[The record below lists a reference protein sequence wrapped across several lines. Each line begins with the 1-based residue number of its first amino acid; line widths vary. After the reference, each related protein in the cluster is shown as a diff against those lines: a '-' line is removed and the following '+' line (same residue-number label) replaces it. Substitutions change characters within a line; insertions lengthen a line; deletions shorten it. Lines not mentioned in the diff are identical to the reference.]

1 MTETAKKIDFKSV
14 LSKADDAVRKFLF
27 TDAYYILVV
36 AIVTLAWA
44 IRSEELG
51 FIGLIVVSSVALL
64 FADDIMPF
72 TVNIFAAFLMIY
84 DSKVET
90 FLHMWP
96 VFIPLGIA
104 LNVFVVRNV
113 GKHKFK
119 LGKMFFPQLAVSV
132 ALLIGGVGV
141 TDKEEFMRA
150 FPNTITLGV
159 AVLAVYLLYV
169 NFTKCDENKDYGL
182 AFAKIMTYIGL
193 SVCIELV
200 ICIIRS
206 GLPVGSWNN
215 SYWNLGWGNRNNVAT
230 YILFTAPMSA
240 FLATKYRKT
249 SWIYMLICAFQYA
262 CLLATFSRGG
272 ILCGAIAAV
281 VAVAFV
287 IWKGQSKKENAILLA
302 AVLVIVGVF
311 LIIFRDKVSD
321 MIQSLLKRGTKLSG
335 RNLLYEEAWELF
347 KKHPFAGVGLGYRGD
362 GPSAITTMQVYLFHS
377 TLFQIIA
384 SMGIVGILAYGYYYA
399 ERLYLLFRKINK
411 RFNLFV
417 LVAWIGFEGYS
428 MIDTGTFI
436 PFPNMILVMVMT
448 FVLEL
453 VANDDK
459 SEEAVTIN
467 NSANTEFIDLFR
479 KNKKYGATE

>member
-1 MTETAKKIDFKSV
+1 MTEKTKKIDFKSI
-14 LSKADDAVRKFLF
+14 LDKADDAVRKFLF

-36 AIVTLAWA
+36 TIVTLAWVVK
-44 IRSEELG
+44 SEELG
-51 FIGLIVVSSVALL
+51 FIGLIAVSSVCLL

-84 DSKVET
+84 DSNVET

-104 LNVFVVRNV
+104 LAVFVVRNV
-113 GKHKFK
+113 GKRKLK

-132 ALLIGGVGV
+132 ALLIGGAGV
-141 TDKEEFMRA
+141 TNKEEFMRA
-150 FPNTITLGV
+150 FPNAITLGV
-159 AVLAVYLLYV
+159 AALAVYLLYV
-169 NFTKCDENKDYGL
+169 NFTKRDENRDYGL
-182 AFAKIMTYIGL
+182 TFAKIMTYIGL
-193 SVCIELV
+193 SVCVELIV
-200 ICIIRS
+200 CIIRS
-206 GLPVGSWNN
+206 GIPAADWNQ
-215 SYWNLGWGNRNNVAT
+215 SYWDLGWGNRNNVAT

-240 FLATKYRKT
+240 YLATKYRKT
-249 SWIYMLICAFQYA
+249 SWIYMFVCAFQYA
-262 CLLATFSRGG
+262 CLIATFSRGG
-272 ILCGAIAAV
+272 ILCGSIAAV
-281 VAVAFV
+281 VAVAFI
-287 IWKGQSKKENAILLA
+287 IWKGQSKKANAIFLA
-302 AVLVIVGVF
+302 AVLVVVGAF
-311 LIIFRDKVSD
+311 LLIFRDKVSD
-321 MIQSLLKRGTKLSG
+321 MMQSLLKRGTKLSG

-347 KKHPFAGVGLGYRGD
+347 KQHPFAGVGLGYRGN
-362 GPSAITTMQVYLFHS
+362 GPSAITTMQIYLFHS

-384 SMGIVGILAYGYYYA
+384 CMGIVGILAYGYYYA

-459 SEEAVTIN
+459 SEEAVTIK
-467 NSANTEFIDLFR
+467 NSADTDFLDLFR
-479 KNKKYGATE
+479 KNKKFGATE